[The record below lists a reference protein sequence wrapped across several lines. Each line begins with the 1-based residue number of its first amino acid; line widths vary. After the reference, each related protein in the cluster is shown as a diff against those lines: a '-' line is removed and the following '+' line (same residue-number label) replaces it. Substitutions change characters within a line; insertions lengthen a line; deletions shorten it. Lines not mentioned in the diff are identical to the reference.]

1 MIFVYYLLNIILYVE
16 GLLELFLKS
25 YKQKSFLY
33 VITLLILIAFVG
45 LKLQGGTDIEAYK
58 EIFNTIH
65 FSNINHGFIEPL
77 FAFVMCLIKY
87 LGGTFG
93 VFYFLV
99 ALTNLSIKC
108 YVFKK
113 LTPYFFPALL
123 IYSVGLFFERDND
136 GIRQGLSIA
145 FCYLSIPALL
155 ENRNIKFICLNL
167 IAILIHYTSVV
178 FLLIWLLRKIRWN
191 SKWVLA
197 ILCIAFL
204 FPLLKISVVNVL
216 FYLIP
221 VESILVKLTLY
232 ADSDYAAVRGINIG
246 LLFRML
252 ILFLFMYYHKAL
264 KIREDL
270 YYLLRNGFA
279 FAIILSLLFYDFEI
293 LAHRLPYVFREF
305 QIFIVPY
312 FFTIADKKNKVVI
325 LSLVFLYSL
334 VIMSR
339 FLAGDNAAAY
349 DSYDN
354 ILFHL
359 F

>member
-1 MIFVYYLLNIILYVE
+1 M
-16 GLLELFLKS
+16 
-25 YKQKSFLY
+25 
-33 VITLLILIAFVG
+33 
-45 LKLQGGTDIEAYK
+45 
-58 EIFNTIH
+58 
-65 FSNINHGFIEPL
+65 
-77 FAFVMCLIKY
+77 
-87 LGGTFG
+87 
-93 VFYFLV
+93 
-99 ALTNLSIKC
+99 
-108 YVFKK
+108 
-113 LTPYFFPALL
+113 
-123 IYSVGLFFERDND
+123 
-136 GIRQGLSIA
+136 
-145 FCYLSIPALL
+145 
-155 ENRNIKFICLNL
+155 
-167 IAILIHYTSVV
+167 
-178 FLLIWLLRKIRWN
+178 
-191 SKWVLA
+191 
-197 ILCIAFL
+197 
-204 FPLLKISVVNVL
+204 